1 MPLVLG
7 ADSSTQSTKVEVRDA
22 DDGALVGTGRAPHPV
37 VHPPRSEQDP
47 EVWWEALRLAAAEA
61 TADGAHHV
69 DAVSVAGQQHG
80 MVVLDGDGRVLRP
93 AKLWNDTE
101 SAAEAGRM
109 VAQLGATTWATRT
122 GSVPVAAFTV
132 TKLAWLARHEP
143 EVALAVRTV
152 LLPHDYLTYRLT
164 GRRVTDRGDA
174 SGTGY
179 FDPASGSWLC
189 DLLDDVVGPADWADR
204 LPQVL
209 GPTAPAGPP
218 SLAGSEGL
226 DIGPFDL
233 VGAGTGDNMAAAL
246 GIGLAPGQACVS
258 LGTSG
263 TVYARSD
270 RPVADPTGTVA
281 GFADATGGFLPLAC
295 TLNATRVT
303 GAVAGLLGVTPSGLD
318 ELALATVT
326 GSSGLTLLP
335 YFDGERTPDR
345 PSATGTLAGL
355 RTGVT
360 REGLAAAAF
369 EGVVCGLL
377 DALDALADLVPV
389 GDGPLLLVGGGAR
402 SAAYRRALA
411 DLSGRTVL
419 VPDLEEAVATGA
431 CVQAAAALSGRHP
444 NDVHADW
451 GVGGGDTLVAPDP
464 RVDAPAVRRE
474 YAALRG

>member
-1 MPLVLG
+1 MRLVLG
-7 ADSSTQSTKVEVRDA
+7 VDSSTQSTKVEVRDA
-22 DDGALVGTGRAPHPV
+22 DDGTLVGSGRAPHPA

-47 EVWWEALRLAAAEA
+47 EAWWEALQLAAAEA
-61 TADGAHHV
+61 TADGAHQV

-80 MVVLDGDGRVLRP
+80 MVVLDGDGHVLRP

-101 SAAEAGRM
+101 SAAEAEHM
-109 VAQLGATTWATRT
+109 VAQLGAAAWASRT

-132 TKLAWLARHEP
+132 TKLAWLVHHEP
-143 EVALAVRTV
+143 EVARAVRSV

-209 GPTAPAGPP
+209 GPMESAGPP
-218 SLAGSEGL
+218 SRDGTAGL
-226 DIGPFDL
+226 DIGSFDL
-233 VGAGTGDNMAAAL
+233 VGPGTGDNMAAAL
-246 GIGLAPGQACVS
+246 AIGLTPGQACLS

-270 RPVADPTGTVA
+270 RPVTDPTGTVA

-303 GAVAGLLGVTPSGLD
+303 GAIAGLLGVTPAGLD
-318 ELALATVT
+318 ELAVAAPT

-360 REGLAAAAF
+360 REGLAVAAF

-377 DALDALADLVPV
+377 DALDVLADLVPV
-389 GDGPLLLVGGGAR
+389 DQGPLLLVGGGAR
-402 SAAYRRALA
+402 AAAYRRAVA
-411 DLSGRTVL
+411 DLSGRTVW

-431 CVQAAAALSGRHP
+431 CVQAAATLDGRHP
-444 NDVHADW
+444 DDVRAGW
-451 GVGGGDTLVAPDP
+451 GSGGGVLVAPDP
-464 RVDAPAVRRE
+464 RVDAAAVRQE

>member
-1 MPLVLG
+1 MRLVLG
-7 ADSSTQSTKVEVRDA
+7 VDSSTQSTKVEVRDA
-22 DDGALVGTGRAPHPV
+22 DDGTLVGSGRAPHPA

-47 EVWWEALRLAAAEA
+47 EAWWEALQLAAAEA
-61 TADGAHHV
+61 TADGAHQV

-80 MVVLDGDGRVLRP
+80 MVVLDGDGHVLRP

-101 SAAEAGRM
+101 SAAEAEHM
-109 VAQLGATTWATRT
+109 VAQLGAAAWASRT

-132 TKLAWLARHEP
+132 TKLAWLVHHEP
-143 EVALAVRTV
+143 EVARAVRSV
-152 LLPHDYLTYRLT
+152 LLPNDNLTYRLT

-209 GPTAPAGPP
+209 GPMESAGPP
-218 SLAGSEGL
+218 SRDGTAGL
-226 DIGPFDL
+226 DIGSFDL
-233 VGAGTGDNMAAAL
+233 VGPGTGDNMAAAL
-246 GIGLAPGQACVS
+246 AIGLTPGQACLS

-270 RPVADPTGTVA
+270 RPVTDPTGTVA

-303 GAVAGLLGVTPSGLD
+303 GAIAGLLGVTPAGLD
-318 ELALATVT
+318 ELAVAAPT

-360 REGLAAAAF
+360 REGLAVAAF

-377 DALDALADLVPV
+377 DALDVLADLVPV
-389 GDGPLLLVGGGAR
+389 DQGPLLLVGGGAR
-402 SAAYRRALA
+402 AAAYRRAVA
-411 DLSGRTVL
+411 DLSGRTVW

-431 CVQAAAALSGRHP
+431 CVQAAATLDGRHP
-444 NDVHADW
+444 DDVRAGW
-451 GVGGGDTLVAPDP
+451 GSGGGVLVAPDP
-464 RVDAPAVRRE
+464 RVDAAAVRQE